1 MTEHSV
7 VLGGSTAQRS
17 VSCPGWVKLSEDI
30 PKGPASA
37 AAAQG
42 TFLHQIIQEV
52 LEDEDQREPE
62 GWVGTTALID
72 GFELVFDAEMCAERL
87 RPNLAAFDRY
97 AADTDMEFHCEV
109 RGTFPYVE
117 HSFGTCDIVGQH
129 AEPDGD
135 VVRTVRDFLDW
146 KFGYINVSPVGNL
159 QLAFY
164 AICAIGP
171 DLVHADP
178 NDIIRLGIIQDGELR
193 TWDTD
198 PQWLYKMAKVMER
211 AVITGQEP
219 DPPLQMGSHCK
230 FCPAKPICP
239 EQTGIA
245 EQALMKDLEHIDA
258 DSIAFWLEHAK
269 ELVDFTESVRSLA
282 HTMLSKDVEVPGW
295 KLVPKR
301 PARVWLD
308 EPGTEEFVRKVVHR
322 KSNDLKV
329 SECFAPPKLKSPA
342 QMDKIFKQKKVDSG
356 LLKEYSSS
364 VSSGLT
370 VVADSDKR
378 KAVDGTANSLV
389 TLAHQIA

>member
-1 MTEHSV
+1 MSNHSV
-7 VLGGSTAQRS
+7 TMGGSTAPRH
-17 VSCPGWVKLSEDI
+17 VACPGWLELSRPL
-30 PKGPASA
+30 PKGPASQA
-37 AAAQG
+37 AAEG
-42 TFLHQIIQEV
+42 TFLHDIIQQV
-52 LEDEDQREPE
+52 LEDDEQREPE
-62 GWVGTTALID
+62 HWIGTQTVID

-87 RPNLAAFDRY
+87 RPNLKAFDRY
-97 AADTDMEFHCEV
+97 AADSDMEFQCEV

-117 HSFGTCDIVGQH
+117 HSFGTSDIVGTH
-129 AEPDGD
+129 DELDDYGMK
-135 VVRTVRDFLDW
+135 RILCIFDW
-146 KFGYINVSPVGNL
+146 KFGYHSVSPIENL
-159 QLAFY
+159 QLCFY
-164 AICAIGP
+164 AACAIGQ
-171 DLVHADP
+171 DLVHEDP
-178 NDIIRLGIIQDGELR
+178 NRIIRLGVIQDGELR
-193 TWDTD
+193 LWDTTA
-198 PQWLYKMAKVMER
+198 QWVYKMSRVMQSSYE
-211 AVITGQEP
+211 IGQEP
-219 DPPLQMGSHCK
+219 NPPLAMGSHCK

-239 EQTGIA
+239 EQTGVA

-269 ELVDFTESVRSLA
+269 ELVDFTEAVRSLA

-308 EPGTEEFVRKVVHR
+308 EPITEAFARRVAHR

-370 VVADSDKR
+370 VVPEADKR